1 MELKVSQDMLNQVA
15 SRGGMTS
22 TFMAEISSSISPDVW
37 PPSVRIEQYPAA
49 VPEMLE
55 HNKALLESDDFG
67 RWKDAIGYCAQTL
80 CVKINDP
87 PLSSEN
93 CQTALRDVM
102 YRHQGNKFEL
112 REKSTTREVE
122 PLKGGFLDPYPK
134 VLKFDAGLQSK
145 SVFCFSGKH
154 IQWFRQTIPG
164 AGEVLDELTD
174 YLCGHAVYKQR
185 GDALALFEG
194 YKVELQ
200 QIVLLFGLDG
210 SSAYTFHRDDEDNTL
225 KPGGAAAKPNGFT
238 SITLL
243 SESKSS
249 MLIAGG
255 QEFNFASPGDTC
267 VFHPSLFHRSGIAYP
282 GTVKLVGHWKLVGQW
297 LKPDSPPKKKPKAE
311 GETTPQAAGLGPSS
325 SAEDVKPT
333 REELEAADKKAAEL
347 TPSQATAN
355 DGAIAAAMIEEEGL
369 D

>member
-67 RWKDAIGYCAQTL
+67 RWKDAIGYCEQTL

-102 YRHQGNKFEL
+102 YRHQGNKFDL
-112 REKSTTREVE
+112 SEKSTTREVK
-122 PLKGGFLDPYPK
+122 PLKGGFLNPYPK

-154 IQWFRQTIPG
+154 IHWFRQTIPG
-164 AGEVLDELTD
+164 AGEVLDQLTD
-174 YLCGHAVYKQR
+174 YLCGDNAVYKQR
-185 GDALALFEG
+185 GDALFEG
-194 YKVELQ
+194 HKVELQ
-200 QIVLLFGLDG
+200 HIVLLFGLDG

-225 KPGGAAAKPNGFT
+225 KPGGAAAKPDGFT

-255 QEFNFASPGDTC
+255 EEFYFESPGDTC
-267 VFHPSLFHRSGIAYP
+267 VFHPSLFHRSGSAYP
-282 GTVKLVGHWKLVGQW
+282 GTVKLVGHWKAT
-297 LKPDSPPKKKPKAE
+297 LKTDSPPKKKLKPE
-311 GETTPQAAGLGPSS
+311 GETTPQAAGLGSSS

-333 REELEAADKKAAEL
+333 REESEAADEKAAEL

-355 DGAIAAAMIEEEGL
+355 DGAIAAAMMDEEGL